1 MAFAGGASRPGYDWR
16 ARRREEQQQRG
27 VVEDTLANA
36 QARRAQMQTRFDA
49 GSPRAQQVMQP
60 RMDQMQD
67 RIDRLQGR
75 LDEGQG
81 ADRLGYGWRADRRA
95 AKDAGLYPGDEGDEM
110 AMSGSGG
117 NQGAPGMPRDTMSNY
132 PSRRDSVVSYKN
144 ALRGTYGPN
153 GQQQMIGVVPPSGV
167 SADQAA
173 RIQQRIQQRMVN
185 GGTGAPG
192 ASGAMPDIAMIPNGQ
207 ITGPAVEQTMAQN
220 GLAAPMTPPAVNAAP
235 AGGAAYSGAPGAP
248 PSAMQQAA
256 ANPSATVQQPLAPPY
271 TNGQQPGMPGK
282 GGKPAGLMPGL

>member
-1 MAFAGGASRPGYDWR
+1 MAFARGAGRPGYEWR

-36 QARRAQMQTRFDA
+36 QARRAQMKTRFDA

-95 AKDAGLYPGDEGDEM
+95 AKDAGLYPEDEMGDEM

-167 SADQAA
+167 SAEQAA
-173 RIQQRIQQRMVN
+173 RIQQRMANRF
-185 GGTGAPG
+185 GGGPGAPG
-192 ASGAMPDIAMIPNGQ
+192 ADMAMIPNGQ
-207 ITGPAVEQTMAQN
+207 ITGPAVEQTLAQN
-220 GLAAPMTPPAVNAAP
+220 GLAGPMAPPAPNAAP

-248 PSAMQQAA
+248 GAAPSAMQQVGS
-256 ANPSATVQQPLAPPY
+256 NPSITPQQPLAPPY
-271 TNGQQPGMPGK
+271 TNGQQQPGMPGK
-282 GGKPAGLMPGL
+282 GGQPAGLMPGL